1 MGNFDKNIK
10 NRKSSLI
17 SDKMEKKIDET
28 DLELL
33 NILEADAKAR
43 IHTIARK
50 MGLPAST
57 VHHRIKRLEQENFID
72 SWTIKKNNK
81 LLGLRMKA
89 HILAFV
95 DLTMLIQMK
104 RTQMDV
110 ANDIKKI
117 NGVENVDIVTGDA
130 DLMITV
136 RCKDMEEFQSL
147 LLQQLQSTKG
157 ITKTKTMIVVAE
169 S

>member
-1 MGNFDKNIK
+1 MDKK
-10 NRKSSLI
+10 L
-17 SDKMEKKIDET
+17 DET
-28 DLELL
+28 DWELL
-33 NILEADAKAR
+33 KLLETNAKAR

-50 MGLPAST
+50 MGIPAST
-57 VHHRIKRLEQENFID
+57 VHHRIKRLEKEKFID

-81 LLGLRMKA
+81 LLGLKMKA

-95 DLTMLIQMK
+95 DLTMLMQIK
-104 RTQMDV
+104 RTQKDV

-117 NGVENVDIVTGDA
+117 DGIETVDIVTGDA
-130 DLMITV
+130 DLLVTV
-136 RCKDMEEFQSL
+136 RCRDMEEFQGL
-147 LLQQLQSTKG
+147 LLQKLQSIKG

>member
-1 MGNFDKNIK
+1 
-10 NRKSSLI
+10 
-17 SDKMEKKIDET
+17 MEKKADEIDM
-28 DLELL
+28 ELL
-33 NILEADAKAR
+33 QLLEADAKIR
-43 IHTIARK
+43 IHVLARK
-50 MGLPAST
+50 MGIPAST
-57 VHHRIKRLEQENFID
+57 VHHRIKRLEKEKFID

-95 DLTMLIQMK
+95 DLTMLIQLK
-104 RTQMDV
+104 RTQKDV

-117 NGVENVDIVTGDA
+117 NGVETVDIVTGDA
-130 DLMITV
+130 DLLITV
-136 RCKDMEEFQSL
+136 RCRDMEEFQNL
-147 LLQQLQSTKG
+147 LLQRLQSTKG